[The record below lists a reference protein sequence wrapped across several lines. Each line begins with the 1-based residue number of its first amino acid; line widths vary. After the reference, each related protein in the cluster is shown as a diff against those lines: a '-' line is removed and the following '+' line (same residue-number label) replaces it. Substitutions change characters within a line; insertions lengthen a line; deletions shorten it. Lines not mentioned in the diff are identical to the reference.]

1 MSTAGLEYSM
11 KAQWIRA
18 RQCIHFFYLQFQ
30 VSIRYGATLQ
40 SERSRIL
47 RHAAK
52 VTTRRAWQRQKEL
65 LLTKRFQEAQ
75 SWTAYEKNQLSR
87 QGNNPSLALPN
98 YQVEFVRNLDEF
110 PELAADLSNVI
121 FFNQTK
127 RKVISYN
134 EEFSRSSFLD
144 CVWKN

>member
-1 MSTAGLEYSM
+1 MHS
-11 KAQWIRA
+11 
-18 RQCIHFFYLQFQ
+18 FFYLQFQ

-87 QGNNPSLALPN
+87 QGNNPSQALPN

-121 FFNQTK
+121 FVQSNQK
-127 RKVISYN
+127 
-134 EEFSRSSFLD
+134 
-144 CVWKN
+144 KNNLL